1 MKMYKCGNCG
11 KTVEIGKGGVRCPFC
26 GYKILF
32 KERSGNV
39 RKLKAR

>member
-1 MKMYKCGNCG
+1 MKTYKCGNCG
-11 KTVEIGKGGVRCPFC
+11 KTVELEKSGVRCPFC

-39 RKLKAR
+39 RDIKAR

>member
-1 MKMYKCGNCG
+1 MYKCGNCSR
-11 KTVEIGKGGVRCPFC
+11 VIEPDKGVVRCPFC

-39 RKLKAR
+39 REIQAR